1 MYRTIIID
9 GDQKL
14 RETLFLMLQKMV
26 PFQVNVVGFSEGIK
40 DSIELIESVKP
51 DLIFMDIH
59 LKGGTSFEIL
69 EQISFKKFRLIFTTA
84 CQLHA
89 IKAFKYNALDYLL
102 KPINPLDLKTAVD
115 RIMVMQNKF
124 LDHFVI
130 DVQQDSLIKHT
141 ERLILPTQ
149 EITHVVK
156 LTEIIRCETSGSY
169 TTFHIA
175 DDRRIMVSKPLK
187 DYDDILTPPNFV
199 RVHQSHT
206 VNLNFIVNYSKEG
219 YLQLKDKTVIPISQR
234 KKEIFLKWIKVR

>member
-9 GDQKL
+9 GNQKL
-14 RETLFLMLQKMV
+14 RETLFLMLQKIV
-26 PFQVNVVGFSEGIK
+26 PFQVNVIGFSEGIK
-40 DSIELIESVKP
+40 DSIELIEIVKP
-51 DLIFMDIH
+51 DLIFMDIY
-59 LKGGTSFEIL
+59 LKGGTCFEIL
-69 EQISFKKFRLIFTTA
+69 EQINFKKFHLIFTTT

-89 IKAFKYNALDYLL
+89 IMAFKYNALDYLL

-115 RIMVMQNKF
+115 RILVMQNKF
-124 LDHFVI
+124 LDLLTG
-130 DVQQDSLIKHT
+130 DQNAPLIKHT

-156 LTEIIRCETSGSY
+156 LSEIIRCETSGSY
-169 TTFHIA
+169 TTFYIA
-175 DDRRIMVSKPLK
+175 DGRKIMVSKPLK
-187 DYDDILTPPNFV
+187 NYDDILIPPNFV

-234 KKEIFLKWIKVR
+234 KKEIFLKWIKVI